1 MFVKQV
7 IKTIISSEHAVYPVY
22 RANLNSH
29 YVGFELFGFDILLD
43 STLKPWLIEVN
54 ISPSLHSSS
63 PLDLDVKSPL
73 TTEVFNIARYHV
85 PPSKIPAK
93 VQREILEKLNMSES
107 GLCLDRRLYTR
118 DLSKAE
124 RAKQDKFTDMS
135 RAEYLDPILETLTPD
150 DVRFLI
156 RLEDELSQASHFSR
170 IFPTQVSIKYF
181 FLPTCVSNET
191 FSPKNNYFVHKTVKY
206 QV

>member
-1 MFVKQV
+1 M

-22 RANLNSH
+22 RFNLNSH
-29 YVGFELFGFDILLD
+29 YVGYELFGFDILLD
-43 STLKPWLIEVN
+43 SSLKPWLIEVN

-73 TTEVFNIARYHV
+73 TTEVLNIARYHV

-93 VQREILEKLNMSES
+93 VQREILEKLNMSETN
-107 GLCLDRRLYTR
+107 LCLDRRLYTR

-124 RAKQDKFTDMS
+124 RAKQDKFAEMS
-135 RAEYLDPILETLTPD
+135 RPDYLEPILESLTPD

-170 IFPTQVSIKYF
+170 IFPTQVLADVLFGVFDSK
-181 FLPTCVSNET
+181 SNT
-191 FSPKNNYFVHKTVKY
+191 FC
-206 QV
+206 